1 MSIRLPSHGDEP
13 GFGSAT
19 PSLYNLIYCSRAAE
33 GVDAK
38 EVDRIIETS
47 QRENPAR
54 GITGLLVFGSGIFF
68 QWLEGPPASV
78 LELMALIRSDDRHHS
93 ILMLNPGEAVDERM
107 FGDWAMELVS
117 SEDIRTVL
125 LDALNETDSPASA
138 KSLRDM
144 LEQLEMAELG
154 EEIDRG

>member
-1 MSIRLPSHGDEP
+1 MNIRLPTHGDEP
-13 GFGSAT
+13 GFGSTSAA
-19 PSLYNLIYCSRAAE
+19 LYNVIYCSRAAD

-47 QRENPAR
+47 QRENVAR

-68 QWLEGPPASV
+68 QWLEGPPTSV
-78 LELMALIRSDDRHHS
+78 IELMALIRSDDRHHS
-93 ILMLNPGEAVDERM
+93 VVMLNPGEAVDDRM
-107 FGDWAMELVS
+107 FGEWAMELVS
-117 SEDIRTVL
+117 AEDIRTVL
-125 LDALNETDSPASA
+125 LDALDETDSPASA

-154 EEIDRG
+154 EAIDRD